1 MTKLAEIRT
10 TNAQGAT
17 TRAFLEESAVEHQT
31 ELQKFL
37 DERIT
42 VRVLGKRLVVEFPGE
57 LQIEETERLAHGVRS
72 VLCDGD

>member
-1 MTKLAEIRT
+1 
-10 TNAQGAT
+10 
-17 TRAFLEESAVEHQT
+17 
-31 ELQKFL
+31 
-37 DERIT
+37 